1 LEEEVSDLERM
12 GAIADRLVMEWVC
25 DKDNVR
31 CMEFANFASNHL
43 ADMLRAFKDGYH
55 ARWYGEKRRDP

>member
-1 LEEEVSDLERM
+1 M
-12 GAIADRLVMEWVC
+12 GATADRLVIEWVC